1 MDIKKI
7 GTIAYMIVM
16 VFYGLFTLILSI
28 QAYTKF
34 TDTTQYYD
42 NIVSN
47 LQQIPIV
54 DVKSKQTQNCDSGYD
69 SLFNWNWGGMANGCD
84 CTKVTNTT
92 IQKIMYRGACSANYT
107 NFGCKQA
114 PGINSQ
120 PFNFF
125 EGPSNTKM
133 NVCVKRGSSQYAYYK
148 VVDQQKGTQCVGKKF
163 CGNLV
168 YPKSVFCVA
177 LTDPCPVY
185 DIQVSSTN
193 NDSRYI
199 GYQVIKLPNGNYL
212 YFDNLGANAIKEP
225 LSELRLT
232 QGNGV
237 CQLINTQKNL
247 PSGQQ
252 DYVLTISN
260 RTSCS
265 SYDPTFVSNGFS
277 IPENRYYMLNM
288 NPTDYTTLINYPG
301 IQIPSSTSP
310 FQTYQR
316 NYLSWNIA
324 NRNLIKDFVDA
335 SDSLKDLKNAQL
347 VVMIINIFVVI
358 IVSII
363 LNVSEVYNLMG
374 KDVPC
379 IDGQGD
385 EEQAKIKK
393 TKTMLSYG
401 GKLLQTPFLLWAF
414 IVSAQKKGIISS
426 VANAAPMDPAF
437 NSQISAF
444 STQLEDQVFKKNLAA
459 LIVLALTILLDVIL
473 CLRSKF
479 CSKKDANTQVEPAK
493 LNADNELKPVNQSQ
507 LPMQSQPQYS
517 NIQLQN
523 IQSGQL
529 GGTYQNIPNQ
539 GYPTPLPVTQQPS
552 YDQQQPAYVQPVQ
565 QQPVYVQPLEQQPV
579 YFQPVQQ
586 QQVYVQPVQYVQPAQ
601 QVVFVQP
608 NQKPQNYY

>member
-54 DVKSKQTQNCDSGYD
+54 DVKSKSTQNCDSGYT
-69 SLFNWNWGGMANGCD
+69 SLFNWNWGGMSNGCD
-84 CTKVTNTT
+84 CTKATNAS
-92 IQKIMYRGACSANYT
+92 IQKRMYRGTCSANYT
-107 NFGCKQA
+107 NYGCTQA
-114 PGINSQ
+114 PGINAQ
-120 PFNFF
+120 PFNYF
-125 EGPSNTKM
+125 EGPANTKM
-133 NVCVKRGSSQYAYYK
+133 NVCIQRGSSQYAYYK
-148 VVDQQKGTQCVGKKF
+148 VADQQKGVSCVGKKL
-163 CGNLV
+163 CGNLA

-185 DIQVSSTN
+185 DIQVSSTQF
-193 NDSRYI
+193 DSRFV
-199 GYQVIKLPNGNYL
+199 GYKVTNLPNGNYL
-212 YFDNLGANAIKEP
+212 YYDNLGATATKEP

-232 QGNGV
+232 QGGGV

-265 SYDPTFVSNGFS
+265 SFDPTFVQNGFS
-277 IPENRYYMLNM
+277 IPENRYFMLNM
-288 NPTDYTTLINYPG
+288 NPTDYTTLTNYPG

-310 FQTYQR
+310 FNTFQR
-316 NYLSWNIA
+316 NYLSWNIP
-324 NRNLIKDFVDA
+324 NRNLMKDFVDA
-335 SDSLKDLKNAQL
+335 SSSLNDLKSAQL
-347 VVMIINIFVVI
+347 VVMIINIFVCI
-358 IVSII
+358 MVSII
-363 LNVSEVYNLMG
+363 LTVSEVYNLMG

-393 TKTMLSYG
+393 TKKILSYG
-401 GKLLQTPFLLWAF
+401 GKILQIPFLLWAF
-414 IVSAQKKGIISS
+414 IVSAQKKGIISQ
-426 VANAAPMDPAF
+426 VADAAPMDPTF
-437 NSQISAF
+437 NSQISSF
-444 STQLEDQVFKKNLAA
+444 STQLEDQVYKKNLAA
-459 LIVLALTILLDVIL
+459 LIVLGLTILLDIL
-473 CLRSKF
+473 LFLKSKY
-479 CSKKDANTQVEPAK
+479 CSKKEVNSQVEPAK
-493 LNADNELKPVNQSQ
+493 LNMNDEQKPVNQSQ
-507 LPMQSQPQYS
+507 FPMQSQPQYS
-517 NIQLQN
+517 NIPM
-523 IQSGQL
+523 QSVQPGV
-529 GGTYQNIPNQ
+529 NQ
-539 GYPTPLPVTQQPS
+539 GYTTPLPVTQQPS
-552 YDQQQPAYVQPVQ
+552 YVQ
-565 QQPVYVQPLEQQPV
+565 QQPVYVQPVQQQQPV
-579 YFQPVQQ
+579 YVQPIQQQPVYVQPVQQ

-608 NQKPQNYY
+608 TQQPQNYY